1 MSKTRST
8 QYAFDKNTQL
18 QIQLHFCCFVTDEI
32 LQYICDESSKYTIR
46 TNPNK
51 PLLSTKIKFEQFIG
65 ILFLMSIIKMPNAKS
80 YWELETLY
88 DKVADVMSRKGFLV
102 TTI

>member
-1 MSKTRST
+1 
-8 QYAFDKNTQL
+8 
-18 QIQLHFCCFVTDEI
+18 
-32 LQYICDESSKYTIR
+32 
-46 TNPNK
+46 
-51 PLLSTKIKFEQFIG
+51 
-65 ILFLMSIIKMPNAKS
+65 MPNVKS